1 MKRVNVAVAVD
12 EEALGR
18 LQEVAAACRALGFDH
33 DLTLITVGVI
43 TGCVDI
49 DRLAKLRSV
58 PGVVA
63 VETERAIRPVELKGN
78 G

>member
-1 MKRVNVAVAVD
+1 MIRVNVAVAVD

-18 LQEVAAACRALGFDH
+18 LQEVAAVCRALGFDH
-33 DLTLITVGVI
+33 DLTLIIVGVI

-63 VETERAIRPVELKGN
+63 VETERAIRPVKLNGN